1 MGESVSQQTS
11 QITEMFSKAFK
22 TKPEMTAFAH
32 GRVNLIGEHTDY
44 NGGFVLPT
52 NIPQKT
58 DVALS
63 RRNDKQVHLFSA
75 NFAGTTTSD
84 KNSTSY
90 TLGDEYLSRHW
101 SDYIKGITFLLK
113 DGHEISGF
121 NCALKSNVPIGSGLS
136 SSAALEVAVLK
147 GLKELFNLKVDPVE
161 IAKLGQ
167 RVENDF
173 VGARIGIMDQMVAS
187 LGTMGEALFID
198 TKDLSYKNLPL
209 PTSEMELLVINSGVE
224 HSNVHGNYNQRRSE
238 CEQACAALKIS
249 QLRDLGVEDLDK
261 LKTLP
266 DTLARRARHVIT
278 ENQRVLDAVQ
288 ALQTGNYAKMGEL
301 FTSSHASMRD
311 DYKVSIPEIDT
322 LVELTASESGVL
334 GARLTGGG
342 FGGSIVAL
350 LKPGLGRAVG
360 ERVVA
365 HYFGKTGKRATTLVP
380 ER

>member
-1 MGESVSQQTS
+1 MSERTLP
-11 QITEMFSKAFK
+11 ITEVFSEVFK
-22 TKPEMTAFAH
+22 VKSEVSASAH

-58 DVALS
+58 EVAFS
-63 RRNDKQVHLFSA
+63 KRNDDQVHLYSA
-75 NFAGTTTSD
+75 NFAAKNSAD
-84 KNSTSY
+84 QNSTSY

-113 DGHEISGF
+113 KDGHKISGF
-121 NCALKSNVPIGSGLS
+121 NCALRSNVPIGSGLS

-147 GLKELFNLKVDPVE
+147 GLVELFNLKIDGVQ

-224 HSNVHGNYNQRRSE
+224 HSNVHGDYNQRRSE
-238 CEQACAALKIS
+238 CEQACAALKIN
-249 QLRDLGVEDLDK
+249 QLRDLGISDLDK

-266 DTLARRARHVIT
+266 DVLARRARHVIT

-288 ALQTGNYAKMGEL
+288 ALQSAQYAKMGEL
-301 FTSSHASMRD
+301 FSASHASMRD

-322 LVELTASESGVL
+322 LVEITAAESGVL

-350 LKPGLGRAVG
+350 LKPGLGNVVG
-360 ERVVA
+360 QRVVER
-365 HYFGKTGKRATTLVP
+365 YKEKTGKQATVLVP
-380 ER
+380 

>member
-1 MGESVSQQTS
+1 MNEIREIHKKVFGSEPQQV
-11 QITEMFSKAFK
+11 
-22 TKPEMTAFAH
+22 AFAH

-58 DVALS
+58 EVAIS
-63 RRNDKQVHLFSA
+63 KRNDREVHLYSA
-75 NFAGTTTSD
+75 NFASAASPD
-84 KNSTSY
+84 LNSTKY
-90 TLGDEYLSRHW
+90 TLGDEVLGRHW
-101 SDYIKGITFLLK
+101 SDYIKGVTFVLQK
-113 DGHEISGF
+113 DGYELSGF
-121 NCALKSNVPIGSGLS
+121 NCALISNVPIGSGLS

-147 GLKELFNLKVDPVE
+147 GLSKLFNLEINPVE

-187 LGTMGEALFID
+187 LGTAGQALFID
-198 TKDLSYKNLPL
+198 TRDLSYKNLSL

-224 HSNVHGNYNQRRSE
+224 HSNVHGDYNQRRSE
-238 CEQACAALKIS
+238 CEQACELLKVR
-249 QLRDLGVEDLDK
+249 QLRDLDIDQLDR
-261 LKTLP
+261 LKPLP
-266 DTLARRARHVIT
+266 NVLARRARHVIT
-278 ENQRVLDAVQ
+278 ENQRVLDAVK
-288 ALQTGNYAKMGEL
+288 ALQAGQYAKMGEL
-301 FTSSHASMRD
+301 FSASHASMRD

-322 LVELTASESGVL
+322 LVELTAAESGVL

-360 ERVVA
+360 ERVVTR
-365 HYFGKTGKRATTLVP
+365 YNEQTGKKATILVP
-380 ER
+380 EK